1 MYVGFNSACRLKGPF
16 RIPLT
21 VAISYVWTQCPISIR
36 HSQLLFQSRTFCLW
50 ISSRF
55 RAHVG
60 SSLLEVTSLRLWASP
75 RGSPQV
81 FPYRWLTKDNSRH
94 HGAQTDIL
102 HGHAFQ
108 TMKRIKLFESALAE
122 MGKGTIYQGKQ
133 KLERKPGSQCN
144 RLAMQKD
151 LINIIQ
157 IAELN
162 LSDQCHG

>member
-1 MYVGFNSACRLKGPF
+1 MFGLNV
-16 RIPLT
+16 
-21 VAISYVWTQCPISIR
+21 
-36 HSQLLFQSRTFCLW
+36 LFQFGIRNSYFSPGHFVYGYL
-50 ISSRF
+50 SRF

-151 LINIIQ
+151 LINRIQ